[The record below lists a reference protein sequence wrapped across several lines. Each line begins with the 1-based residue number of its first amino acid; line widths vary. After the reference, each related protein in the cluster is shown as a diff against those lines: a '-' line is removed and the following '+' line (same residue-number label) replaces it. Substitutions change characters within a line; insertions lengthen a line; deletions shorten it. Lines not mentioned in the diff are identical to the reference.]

1 MAIYIII
8 GNSLK
13 REAML
18 KLFKNVLTFLQQMTF
33 NYFQAADIFGYI
45 RISITYEVFQLE
57 IRTFL
62 NEMYSDRLG

>member
-1 MAIYIII
+1 MAIYIVI

-45 RISITYEVFQLE
+45 FILITWGCSS
-57 IRTFL
+57 TFNQNF